1 MFHSEAV
8 VVAVDGARGTSDWCS
23 VLTCNHVLGNKTS
36 EGNVKKRGD
45 KPVADTSSLASP
57 PPALLSGL
65 GQTAGGA
72 EEKPGHGIYKS
83 VALRLLYQTSMEEQQ
98 TPQLKNSGVT
108 AIASLAEAR

>member
-1 MFHSEAV
+1 
-8 VVAVDGARGTSDWCS
+8 
-23 VLTCNHVLGNKTS
+23 
-36 EGNVKKRGD
+36 
-45 KPVADTSSLASP
+45 
-57 PPALLSGL
+57 L

>member
-1 MFHSEAV
+1 MALEAAQQRSSAGCSTQRLWLWLWMEPEEHQTGAQCSPLITNWGTKSE
-8 VVAVDGARGTSDWCS
+8 
-23 VLTCNHVLGNKTS
+23 
-36 EGNVKKRGD
+36 
-45 KPVADTSSLASP
+45 
-57 PPALLSGL
+57 GL